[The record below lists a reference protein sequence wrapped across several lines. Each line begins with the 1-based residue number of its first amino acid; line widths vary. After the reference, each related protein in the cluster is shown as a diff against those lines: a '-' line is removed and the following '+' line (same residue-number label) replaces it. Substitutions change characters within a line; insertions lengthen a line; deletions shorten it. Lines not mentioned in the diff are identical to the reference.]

1 MSDPIEDEIET
12 VKNADRLA
20 ETQWSKLFHEARTA
34 GQHYSGV
41 TVQTRVADGRVETH
55 STPVK
60 TRQGEHL
67 RGTDDYD
74 TTVSLV
80 QKTFMDTQTAKQEI
94 IRQLRRWQQHRNQ

>member
-1 MSDPIEDEIET
+1 MSNPIEDEIKT

-20 ETQWSKLFHEARTA
+20 ETQWSNLFHKARTT
-34 GQHYSGV
+34 GKRYSGV
-41 TVQTRVADGRVETH
+41 TVQARIEDGEVETH
-55 STPVK
+55 PTPVK

-80 QKTFMDTQTAKQEI
+80 QKSFMDTKTAKQEI
-94 IRQLRRWQQHRNQ
+94 IRQLRIWQQHRNQ